1 MNKKKLSKLI
11 LILIGFTLSSAILL
25 AGCGTSTSLK
35 GAVADKTYSEKEL
48 NTFASITKGFSGD
61 DFDYTKED
69 TKSYDNWLSY
79 MTDGL
84 KKQMKSTIP
93 SRIKADKT
101 NETIENFEKVE
112 IKTVKKQV
120 KDKKTYAVVNFT
132 VYENVKHSKDS
143 SESGKETKI
152 NGDIYLLKIGT
163 NYKIDAFDYGEATN
177 VLPAAKVAPSTN
189 KSVNKTKK

>member
-1 MNKKKLSKLI
+1 MNKKILSKLT
-11 LILIGFTLSSAILL
+11 LILIGFTLSSAIVL
-25 AGCGTSTSLK
+25 AGCGTSNSIK
-35 GAVADKTYSEKEL
+35 GAVADKTYSEKDL

-61 DFDYTKED
+61 DFDYTKEN

-79 MTDGL
+79 MTDDL
-84 KKQMKSTIP
+84 KKQIKITIP
-93 SRIKADKT
+93 LRIKSDKE

-120 KDKKTYAVVNFT
+120 KDKKTYTVVNFN

-143 SESGKETKI
+143 SKSGKETKI
-152 NGDIYLLKIGT
+152 NGNIYLLKVGT
-163 NYKIDAFDYGEATN
+163 DYKIDAFDYGKATN
-177 VLPAAKVAPSTN
+177 VVPEAKAESSTN